1 MHLLLHYTGEDSSLN
16 TLIGNS
22 KRFMAYQIIKELKEN
37 REMELL
43 KILQQSVQNKDCEKE
58 QLQAQLTTKEK

>member
-1 MHLLLHYTGEDSSLN
+1 
-16 TLIGNS
+16 
-22 KRFMAYQIIKELKEN
+22 MAYQIIKELKEN